1 MSDRKDPA
9 DFSFLDLP
17 DDEVENHRPGAEA
30 PVVVTPAAEEGTPD
44 ADDAADGNDA
54 GAAGEGS
61 QEAAAEVVPAKVEA
75 EVVVE
80 DKAPAKPAAPAVAKP
95 AGEADPAKVEA
106 KPAEAAKAEADAVD
120 YKAEYSRMLAPF
132 KANGKEV
139 AVNSVDDAIALMQMG
154 ANYNKKMAA
163 LKPNL
168 MLLKL
173 LESNGLLSEEKISYL
188 IDLTKKDPGAIN
200 KLVKDSGLDP
210 LELDAD
216 KAAGYKPTVRKID
229 EREVE
234 LDAVLDEIQTTP
246 SYQRTIEIVSK
257 EWDGPSKQVIADSPG
272 LLRLINQHVQAGIY
286 DLINTEVE
294 RERMFGR
301 LQGLSDLQAYKQVG
315 DAVQARG
322 GFDHLGQAPQ
332 GQPNTPKPAVVVP
345 NTLKEEEERLKD
357 KKRAASSPK
366 PAAATTT
373 PKDFN
378 PLSMSDAE
386 FSKLAQSR
394 YA

>member
-1 MSDRKDPA
+1 
-9 DFSFLDLP
+9 
-17 DDEVENHRPGAEA
+17 
-30 PVVVTPAAEEGTPD
+30 
-44 ADDAADGNDA
+44 
-54 GAAGEGS
+54 
-61 QEAAAEVVPAKVEA
+61 
-75 EVVVE
+75 
-80 DKAPAKPAAPAVAKP
+80 
-95 AGEADPAKVEA
+95 
-106 KPAEAAKAEADAVD
+106 
-120 YKAEYSRMLAPF
+120 MLAPF